1 MKSVADIEADIATL
15 RQRIARREQRGS
27 TGVKAQAA
35 DRAALERAVSRL
47 SKARERAIQR
57 AKAAAKAARAEAF
70 NAGMAKRLDVIAA
83 DAPAVSERW
92 RRERAQEPKRL
103 KKLKKRIA
111 ARVYKDHGGAQPPQ
125 KPPAW
130 MQKPIAL
137 PPPVTQ
143 PQGVDVI
150 ADAPL
155 TLPDR
160 PELLP
165 GTFTL
170 VDPARLSGGLDVLDR
185 EPPPPTWTAEHV
197 GYRLI
202 EAHEILRRM
211 PMKLR
216 PAAYGSPWPEYRY
229 EAGDLVH
236 QASTGTIEMG
246 RGTLRRSASSDEV
259 ARCNEAIAWPLLYLS
274 GLNAWALG
282 SLNAWADD
290 PGEEHGRDL
299 PNAIRP
305 MLELIAGALNAAGE
319 RVR

>member
-1 MKSVADIEADIATL
+1 V
-15 RQRIARREQRGS
+15 
-27 TGVKAQAA
+27 
-35 DRAALERAVSRL
+35 
-47 SKARERAIQR
+47 
-57 AKAAAKAARAEAF
+57 
-70 NAGMAKRLDVIAA
+70 NKRLDALAA
-83 DAPAVSERW
+83 AAPDITERW
-92 RRERAQEPKRL
+92 KRERAQEPKRL

-125 KPPAW
+125 EPPAW

-137 PPPVTQ
+137 PPPVAQ

-216 PAAYGSPWPEYRY
+216 PAGFGSPWPEYRY

-236 QASTGTIEMG
+236 QAGTGTIDMA
-246 RGTLRRSASSDEV
+246 RGTLRRSATADEV
-259 ARCNEAIAWPLLYLS
+259 ARCNEAIVWPLLFLKGS
-274 GLNAWALG
+274 NSWALG
-282 SLNAWADD
+282 ALNDWARD
-290 PGEEHGRDL
+290 PGEDHGRDI
-299 PNAIRP
+299 PPAIRP
-305 MLELIAGALNAAGE
+305 MLDAIAAALTAAGE
-319 RVR
+319 LVR